1 MHPNSNNY
9 CNYPHSREL
18 DLGCSCVPDCDLSRE
33 MSDVLVG
40 WQQEWQSA
48 KDGERAE
55 RIMRR
60 VGGRWRNQEASD
72 AVMEY
77 VEKNGEPM
85 YCGFANIKIKPAR
98 GRLVK
103 YLKENNMGSTSSYGG
118 GGYRVSYYEPM
129 DDNNP
134 YYRTQSMD
142 IREVACDAAC
152 KVLAGYGILC
162 YMESRAD

>member
-1 MHPNSNNY
+1 MISQDNQKLAQFNAEAIP
-9 CNYPHSREL
+9 
-18 DLGCSCVPDCDLSRE
+18 V
-33 MSDVLVG
+33 DVI
-40 WQQEWQSA
+40 WKRA
-48 KDGERAE
+48 KLK
-55 RIMRR
+55 
-60 VGGRWRNQEASD
+60 ASD

-118 GGYRVSYYEPM
+118 GGYRVSYYELM

-152 KVLAGYGILC
+152 KVLASYGILC
-162 YMESRAD
+162 FMESRAD

>member
-1 MHPNSNNY
+1 MLFESY
-9 CNYPHSREL
+9 YRYGWDAFFIL
-18 DLGCSCVPDCDLSRE
+18 QCS
-33 MSDVLVG
+33 
-40 WQQEWQSA
+40 
-48 KDGERAE
+48 K
-55 RIMRR
+55 
-60 VGGRWRNQEASD
+60 
-72 AVMEY
+72 MEY

-103 YLKENNMGSTSSYGG
+103 YLKENNIGSKSSYGG
-118 GGYRVSYYEPM
+118 GGYRVSYYQLM

-152 KVLAGYGILC
+152 SVLAGYGILC